1 LALPAFRVGLHLHA
15 IAIPIF
21 LSMGDAAP
29 PKQKAYYL
37 PKSHSIPPRTTTTA
51 KPTFVLD
58 KEALALPVP
67 AQQSLQEHGFFVSVT
82 GALITHRDPR
92 LPPPSLFVRLL
103 SPTQKLVHTVQL
115 LYLLWRLRLNLFPAI
130 VVLFIALDVTLQK
143 CTNVDGEHCA
153 NLATLASVLLLCC
166 MASDHCSFV
175 LDGLDAYYDAATTT
189 TAAPPLVLTSSAVP
203 GSNVLFPMASRWSTL
218 LVWPVGAT
226 FGLCLL
232 HVVFVRC
239 TSLAWITGWT
249 TVGVGACGYALH
261 MHGDRVEVYG
271 TLALAA
277 LMSSAMVGG

>member
-1 LALPAFRVGLHLHA
+1 MEP
-15 IAIPIF
+15 
-21 LSMGDAAP
+21 AP

-37 PKSHSIPPRTTTTA
+37 PKSHSIPPPTTTPTTNA
-51 KPTFVLD
+51 KPTYVLD
-58 KEALALPVP
+58 KEALELPVP

-82 GALITHRDPR
+82 GALVTHRDPR

-115 LYLLWRLRLNLFPAI
+115 LYLLWRLRLNLFPAL

-143 CTNVDGEHCA
+143 CTNVDGEHCG

-166 MASDHCSFV
+166 VASDHCSFV
-175 LDGLDAYYDAATTT
+175 LDGLDAYYEAATA
-189 TAAPPLVLTSSAVP
+189 TAAPPLVLTTSAASGAGSWWSTGSS
-203 GSNVLFPMASRWSTL
+203 VLFPVATRWSTL

-226 FGLCLL
+226 FGLLLL

-249 TVGVGACGYALH
+249 AVGLGACGYAMH
-261 MHGDRVEVYG
+261 THGDRVEVYG

-277 LMSSAMVGG
+277 LLSSAMVGGRG